1 MERKISNYAQKL
13 RRRIADCRNGRS
25 VTTDKKAERLWRN
38 TYAF

>member
-13 RRRIADCRNGRS
+13 RRHTADCRNGLS
-25 VTTDKKAERLWRN
+25 VTTGKKAEWLWRN